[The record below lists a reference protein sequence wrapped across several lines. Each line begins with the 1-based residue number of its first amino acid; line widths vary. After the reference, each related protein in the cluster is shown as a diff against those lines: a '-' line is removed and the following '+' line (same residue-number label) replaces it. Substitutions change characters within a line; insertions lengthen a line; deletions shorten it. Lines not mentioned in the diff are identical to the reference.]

1 MNSLTITQKT
11 SETERYIPNEVIT
24 TLYNIGKDDDEHQ
37 SLTSGV
43 DTTDANRPVTS
54 VVGSVA
60 VRVAYANQIEYLA
73 TKFPNLNISTDST
86 YIHFVDPEV
95 ERVLLANGIGDGV
108 GVSVAAATT
117 ADLGTIFKDNTTIT
131 SFNEFSY
138 FTRAN
143 TNLVSSMFCG
153 CTNLTQINLSNLT
166 TNYIAEQAFQNTK
179 ITSVTLP
186 STVTSIGYASFA
198 SCTELTTINLSNI
211 TSVDRSAFRNCTELG
226 AGETLDIT
234 LGSSVRVYDQFG
246 KTAYKKLILHGIVS
260 DYNYKYPVWEGM
272 QQLQYLDT
280 SDFYVPSG
288 TTWGSTYGAQQLTTV
303 IIHPNY
309 TDWEWRGTDG
319 LPNLQYC
326 IILSPTP
333 PVLGSDDPENTFF
346 VGNRGGNATIYVVDE
361 TAKSAYLADAKWS
374 RIPNL
379 SIKMK
384 TLAELPSGVWTTGLS
399 SQYLNS

>member
-24 TLYNIGKDDDEHQ
+24 TLYNIGKDDDENQ
-37 SLTSGV
+37 TLTNGV
-43 DTTDANRPVTS
+43 DTTDPNRPVTS

-60 VRVAYANQIEYLA
+60 VRAAYANRIDYLA

-86 YIHFVDPEV
+86 YIHFADSEV

-108 GVSVAAATT
+108 GVSIAAAAT
-117 ADLGTIFKDNTTIT
+117 ADLRTIFKGNTTIT
-131 SFNEFSY
+131 SFDEFGY

-143 TNLVSSMFCG
+143 TNIVSSMFQG
-153 CTNLTQINLSNLT
+153 CTNLTQINLSDLT
-166 TNYIAEQAFQNTK
+166 TNYIAEGAFSRTK

-186 STVTSIGYASFA
+186 STVTSIGYAAFQG
-198 SCTELTTINLSNI
+198 CTELTTINLSNI
-211 TSVDRSAFRNCTELG
+211 TYVDRNAFNGCTKLG

-234 LGSSVRVYDQFG
+234 LGQSVKANSQFA
-246 KTAYKKLILHGIVS
+246 KTAYKKLILHGIVAS
-260 DYNYKYPVWEGM
+260 YDYKHPLWEGM
-272 QQLQYLDT
+272 SQLQYLDT
-280 SDFYVPSG
+280 SDFHVPSN
-288 TTWGSTYGAQQLTTV
+288 TTWGSTYGDPQLTTL

-309 TDWEWRGTDG
+309 TNWQQRGTEY
-319 LPNLQYC
+319 LPNLQHC

-333 PVLGSDDPENTFF
+333 PVLNSDTPEKDFF

-374 RIPNL
+374 SIPNL

-399 SQYLNS
+399 SQYLGT